1 MNSVS
6 SRAMIHGIVVC
17 FWLVMCYQVCVM
29 CCVVRWCAVSGGPF
43 SCAPSPAEVWP
54 LNNLPGRGFDGV
66 SCIPIIH
73 STSTNNA
80 HLRYDNPAKC
90 PRALVPF
97 VVVANVACS
106 YCLLQIISTG
116 PYRLAQQTLVL
127 QEGHFTPYDH
137 VFTLCQQMQT
147 EPVEM
152 LTIWLVSSRNR
163 PRNRPRDVRFRFRSF
178 PLSSRKTDRNRPTF
192 G

>member
-137 VFTLCQQMQT
+137 CLLYTS
-147 EPVEM
+147 P
-152 LTIWLVSSRNR
+152 S
-163 PRNRPRDVRFRFRSF
+163 PRDGL
-178 PLSSRKTDRNRPTF
+178 LSRMPSSA
-192 G
+192 